1 MAYTRAVE
9 PFRGRMPK
17 LSLNF
22 EEILSLGYGNF
33 EEQNKGLESSIIV
46 TASLLM

>member
-1 MAYTRAVE
+1 MAYTRAAE
-9 PFRGRMPK
+9 PFQGRVPK

-33 EEQNKGLESSIIV
+33 EEQNKDLKSSIII